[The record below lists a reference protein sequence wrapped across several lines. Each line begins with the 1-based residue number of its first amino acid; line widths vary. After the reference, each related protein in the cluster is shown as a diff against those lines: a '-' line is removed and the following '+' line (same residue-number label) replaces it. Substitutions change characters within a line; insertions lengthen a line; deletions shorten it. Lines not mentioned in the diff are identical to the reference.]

1 MYPEDSK
8 APSLQHLYAFT
19 LGREWKLSLAELFAV
34 WWADSYRE
42 HSETVAIFQI
52 VGYSDDQIAKKFLTI
67 GGSIRVMKIVGETDP
82 KRFPTD
88 VIRLLEDATHRIT
101 ERNATI
107 QSLNDSK
114 IPILQ
119 STKITFALGA
129 YGLDYPLSNIGLR
142 IKKTLSERGYSVRL
156 VNTENENIVSA
167 VFKREKLGRTGTE
180 LNLVAIDPLSNGEWK
195 QENSYLIPHISYL
208 AITLACQDIDSYAR
222 RDMGKSRDMVVGM
235 MPPKLV
241 QMMINIALST
251 HQPTNQPTI
260 YDPFC
265 GLGTTLIEAANM
277 GMTRIYG
284 SDLSPEMVRASEWS
298 LSSFIKEEIVWQD
311 RIRAAWGTPS
321 KDFSDF
327 VSDVFSLDARKV
339 KTGLEKIM
347 DYSKTPTLQHS
358 NISIVSEGYL
368 GEMMGPRDITLE
380 KVQSERKKLASLY
393 TDFFRGIWGF
403 LDSISNTPK
412 LKDSKTPDLT
422 IVMSFPFWNM
432 HGTYSYF
439 TEIYDVI
446 EKCGFQVI
454 DLLPGEMKLN
464 TRHGS
469 LLYRRE
475 NQTVGREIVKIIKR

>member
-34 WWADSYRE
+34 WWAGSYRE

-88 VIRLLEDATHRIT
+88 VIRLLEDITHGIT
-101 ERNATI
+101 ERNASI

-114 IPILQ
+114 IPSLQ
-119 STKITFALGA
+119 STKITFALGS
-129 YGLDYPLSNIGLR
+129 YGIDFQLSNIGLR
-142 IKKTLSERGYSVRL
+142 IKKTLSERGHSVRL

-180 LNLVAIDPLSNGEWK
+180 LNLVAITSPSKEEWK
-195 QENSYLIPHISYL
+195 EENSYLIPHTSYL

-222 RDMGKSRDMVVGM
+222 RDTGKSRDMVVGM

-277 GMTRIYG
+277 GITRIYG

-298 LSSFIKEEIVWQD
+298 LTSFIKEEKVWQD
-311 RIRAAWGTPS
+311 RIRAAWWTPS

-327 VSDVFSLDARKV
+327 VSEVFPLDARKV
-339 KTGLEKIM
+339 RSGLEKIM
-347 DYSKTPTLQHS
+347 DYSMTPTFQES
-358 NISIVSEGYL
+358 NIPRILIVSEGYL
-368 GEMMGPRDITLE
+368 GEMMSPRDITLE

-393 TDFFRGIWGF
+393 TDFFRGISDF
-403 LDSISNTPK
+403 ISSSSNP
-412 LKDSKTPDLT
+412 PMIQ

-446 EKCGFQVI
+446 EKCGFQVV

-475 NQTVGREIVKIIKR
+475 NQTVGREIVKIVKR